1 MQTKYV
7 ADRNRYKRMT
17 TEELRAS
24 YLIENLFEAGSIQLY
39 YVDVDRTIVGSVVP
53 VGKKLKLASAKE
65 LAADYFAQ
73 RREIGVIN
81 IGASGMI
88 TVDGTQFRLGNKDCL
103 YIGRGSREI
112 GFESADPAAPAK
124 FYLMSYPAHQAYP
137 VKLITKADAHKVDLG
152 SGPEANRRTIYQMI
166 RPGVAES
173 CQIVMGFTELAEG
186 SIWNTMPPHTHER
199 RSEVYL
205 YFDLPENARVFHFMG
220 EPKETRSLVM
230 KNGQAVISP
239 SWSIH
244 AGAGTGNYTFIWCMG
259 GENQEFTDMDFV
271 EMGEL
276 R

>member
-1 MQTKYV
+1 MEIKYL
-7 ADRNRYKRMT
+7 ADRTSYKRMT

-24 YLIENLFEAGSIQLY
+24 YLIENLFEPGHIQLY

-53 VGKKLKLASAKE
+53 VKEKLALASAKE
-65 LAADYFAQ
+65 LAAGYFAE

-81 IGASGMI
+81 IGEKGMI
-88 TVDGTQFRLGNKDCL
+88 TVDGTKFEIGRKDCL
-103 YIGRGSREI
+103 YIGRGSKEI
-112 GFESADPAAPAK
+112 GFESANPASPAK
-124 FYLMSYPAHQAYP
+124 FYLMSYPAHHAYP
-137 VKLITKADAHKVDLG
+137 AKLITKADAHKVELG

-166 RPGVAES
+166 RPGVTES

-205 YFDLPENARVFHFMG
+205 YFDLAENARVFHFMG
-220 EPKETRSLVM
+220 EPRETRSLVLQ
-230 KNGQAVISP
+230 NGQAAISP

-244 AGAGTGNYTFIWCMG
+244 AGAGTGNYSFIWCMG

>member
-1 MQTKYV
+1 MEIKYV
-7 ADRNRYKRMT
+7 ADKISYKRMT
-17 TEELRAS
+17 TAELRES
-24 YLIENLFEAGSIQLY
+24 YLLENLFETGKIQLY

-53 VGKKLKLASAKE
+53 VSGKLSLSGAKE
-65 LAADYFAQ
+65 LAADYFAE
-73 RREIGVIN
+73 RREIGIIN
-81 IGASGMI
+81 IAENGTIS
-88 TVDGTQFRLGNKDCL
+88 VDGKQFELKNKDCL
-103 YIGRGSREI
+103 YIGRGSKEI
-112 GFESADPAAPAK
+112 AFTSSNPSNPAK

-137 VKLITKADAHKVDLG
+137 SKLITKKEANKVELG
-152 SGPEANRRTIYQMI
+152 SGREANKRIIYQMI

-199 RSEVYL
+199 RSEVYM

-220 EPKETRSLVM
+220 EPLETRSLVL

-244 AGAGTGNYTFIWCMG
+244 AGAGTSNYTFIWCMG
-259 GENQEFTDMDFV
+259 GENQEFDDMDFV
-271 EMGEL
+271 EMSGL